1 MIATLP
7 HEPVGKLDDYVHG
20 PQLVLNSSNS
30 IGLEQAGELSDSPSC
45 SIQQPVAWSCS
56 CVTYLLLLLPDK
68 LRAIS
73 IAWHVDLPL
82 LLTRY
87 PTHTGTR
94 EARAIINLQMGHTDA
109 ALQDINVA
117 IVTSPTPIL
126 YTERGVIHQFMGDL
140 QSAVTDYKKAITM
153 DPGHHLAHYNLG
165 NVQFHQHL
173 LHQV

>member
-1 MIATLP
+1 M
-7 HEPVGKLDDYVHG
+7 DY
-20 PQLVLNSSNS
+20 QR
-30 IGLEQAGELSDSPSC
+30 A
-45 SIQQPVAWSCS
+45 
-56 CVTYLLLLLPDK
+56 LLLAPTNTIARVNLALLVQAEGHYK
-68 LRAIS
+68 L
-73 IAWHVDLPL
+73 AWQQLSTVLQHDYTNPL
-82 LLTRY
+82 A
-87 PTHTGTR
+87 R